1 LEEIVKRLLKSVWSN
16 DDGQDLAEYGLLLI
30 LIAVVVVTAITAF
43 RTQIIAAFNAATSAL
58 GG

>member
-1 LEEIVKRLLKSVWSN
+1 MMDKLRQLWKD

-43 RTQIIAAFNAATSAL
+43 RDQIVAAFNAATSAL